1 MIKQLLI
8 ILSIYVL
15 IALPIQSQ
23 VLNPVQWKYNV
34 VKEKDGDYTL
44 KFSAIID
51 DKWHL
56 YSQNIPEGGPIPT
69 SFSFEKSNNY
79 RLIGK
84 VKELSKA
91 EVKYDSTFSMKVTTF
106 SKEAVFTQKIKAKTI
121 EPFVVKGSLE
131 FMCCDNQR
139 CLPPK
144 RIDFKFDITATNSA
158 LAQEPSAKNLTIGS
172 PSIASDSNKKVAVNP
187 LPVNESNQIDADGS
201 LWQFFLLAF
210 GAGFL
215 GLFTPCVY
223 PMIPMTVSFFM
234 RDEKKKFAGILKG
247 IIFGVSIIFIYTMLG
262 VILAFTKSSAD
273 VTNYI
278 STNWIPNLIFFLL
291 FIVFA
296 ISFFGAFEIVLPGSL
311 ANKIDR
317 QVDKGGYAAA
327 FFMALTLVVVS
338 FSCTAPFVGSILV
351 EASRGIAVKPII
363 GMFGYSLAFAIPFVI
378 FAISPALLK
387 QLAKSG
393 SWLNSVKVVMA
404 FILVALSLKFLLA
417 IDTTHHF
424 NILTRPVFLSIWIV
438 IFVMLGLYFLGKIK
452 FAHDRNVSRP
462 GVSRLALAI
471 ITFTFAVYLI
481 SGLFGAS
488 LNTLVSILPESKHGS
503 NADATNICEQ
513 PKYANML
520 ELPFGLNGYFD
531 YQQGISCAQ
540 KLNKPV
546 LLDFKGHTC
555 ANCKKMESGV
565 FSNPDIL
572 ERLRNDFV
580 IVALY
585 TDDAFKLPENEWIK
599 STYDGEVKKT
609 MGEKNLDFEI
619 AKFNSNTQPLFAIIN
634 IQGDTLTKPM
644 AFTMNVE
651 AFKKFLDKGGSRSL

>member
-1 MIKQLLI
+1 
-8 ILSIYVL
+8 
-15 IALPIQSQ
+15 
-23 VLNPVQWKYNV
+23 
-34 VKEKDGDYTL
+34 
-44 KFSAIID
+44 
-51 DKWHL
+51 
-56 YSQNIPEGGPIPT
+56 
-69 SFSFEKSNNY
+69 
-79 RLIGK
+79 
-84 VKELSKA
+84 
-91 EVKYDSTFSMKVTTF
+91 
-106 SKEAVFTQKIKAKTI
+106 
-121 EPFVVKGSLE
+121 
-131 FMCCDNQR
+131 
-139 CLPPK
+139 
-144 RIDFKFDITATNSA
+144 
-158 LAQEPSAKNLTIGS
+158 
-172 PSIASDSNKKVAVNP
+172 
-187 LPVNESNQIDADGS
+187 
-201 LWQFFLLAF
+201 
-210 GAGFL
+210 
-215 GLFTPCVY
+215 
-223 PMIPMTVSFFM
+223 
-234 RDEKKKFAGILKG
+234 
-247 IIFGVSIIFIYTMLG
+247 
-262 VILAFTKSSAD
+262 
-273 VTNYI
+273 
-278 STNWIPNLIFFLL
+278 
-291 FIVFA
+291 
-296 ISFFGAFEIVLPGSL
+296 
-311 ANKIDR
+311 
-317 QVDKGGYAAA
+317 
-327 FFMALTLVVVS
+327 
-338 FSCTAPFVGSILV
+338 
-351 EASRGIAVKPII
+351 
-363 GMFGYSLAFAIPFVI
+363 
-378 FAISPALLK
+378 
-387 QLAKSG
+387 
-393 SWLNSVKVVMA
+393 MA